1 VSRDVETKLCALA
14 NVLADEVLSE
24 GAPDPTAA
32 ATAKLATAYI
42 RLGKLVHE
50 KVQDRQPL
58 TS

>member
-14 NVLADEVLSE
+14 NALADEVLSE
-24 GAPDPTAA
+24 GAPDPTQ
-32 ATAKLATAYI
+32 ATTERLATVYI

-50 KVQDRQPL
+50 KVQDGQPL